1 MLCPDEYV
9 HSVTEVDLVKLKQ
22 RGIRNLLIDL
32 DNTLVPWR
40 RLEVKPEIRDWVT
53 KAIEQ
58 GMKLCIVSNTRNSRR
73 LHDLAS
79 QLGIPY
85 VRRGLKPR
93 RIGFLVALDLLNG
106 SRNDTAVIG
115 DQIFTDI
122 LGGNRLNLYTILVV
136 PLHQREFFGTKI
148 SRFFE
153 RRILRML
160 NRRGLLRK
168 SKAMSGA
175 GEQST
180 TLIRQMETE

>member
-9 HSVTEVDLVKLKQ
+9 HSVTEVDLVQLKQ
-22 RGIRNLLIDL
+22 KGIQNLLIDL

-40 RLEVKPEIRDWVT
+40 RIEVRPEIRDWVT
-53 KAIEQ
+53 RAIKQ
-58 GMKLCIVSNTRNSRR
+58 GMKLCIVSNTRNTRR
-73 LHDLAS
+73 LHELAS
-79 QLGIPY
+79 QFGIPY

-93 RIGFLVALDLLNG
+93 RISFLVALDLLNG

-122 LGGNRLNLYTILVV
+122 LGGNRLHLYTILVV

-153 RRILRML
+153 RHILTVL

-168 SKAMSGA
+168 YKPMFRV

-180 TLIRQMETE
+180 MLNRQMETE

>member
-1 MLCPDEYV
+1 MLCPNEYV
-9 HSVTEVDLVKLKQ
+9 HSVTEVDLRKLKQ

-40 RLEVKPEIRDWVT
+40 RLEVRPEIRDWVAS
-53 KAIEQ
+53 AIEQ
-58 GMKLCIVSNTRNSRR
+58 EMRLCIVSNTRNTRR
-73 LHDLAS
+73 LHDLAG

-93 RIGFLVALDLLNG
+93 RLGFLVALDLLHG
-106 SRNDTAVIG
+106 SANDTAVIG

-122 LGGNRLNLYTILVV
+122 LGGNRLNLYTILVA

-168 SKAMSGA
+168 SNEMSGA

-180 TLIRQMETE
+180 TLCRQMETE